1 MPEEIPG
8 SARIAIPI
16 DAAAQHSKDHRLDK
30 LMLGAA
36 GVIVTVSIAIASWV
50 FGGLHERVDKA
61 EDNIHGLELKLV
73 EQKNTIERLKEANGK
88 QWELI
93 SGNSRDISELKG
105 AVERHHDHQ

>member
-1 MPEEIPG
+1 MGDQIPG
-8 SARIAIPI
+8 SARDPM
-16 DAAAQHSKDHRLDK
+16 AAPVDHSKDHRLDK

-61 EDNIHGLELKLV
+61 EDNIHALELKLV
-73 EQKNTIERLKEANGK
+73 EQKNTIERLNESNSK

-93 SGNSRDISELKG
+93 SVNGRSISELKG
-105 AVERHHDHQ
+105 HHSGQ